1 MEIQLKKN
9 IQLNMKRLDLY
20 LIRQFL
26 TILGISILGFTCIF
40 LVVDLIEN
48 LDRFIDNTVSW
59 KVISKY
65 YVYTVPWFFNIA
77 LPMSM
82 LIATVFS
89 VGLLVK
95 RNEWTAMKSSG
106 ISLYRIAIPLIIIG
120 IIISYASFE
129 FENRVVSSGNEMR
142 SAIEQKY
149 IKKKSRRKMK
159 HVYNDVFLQK
169 KEKIHIALGKYKV
182 RQKSAEGVTIISM
195 SEGIILK
202 RIDAK
207 TITWIDSLERWAAS
221 EFSIR
226 TFDENGYEIDVSIPK
241 SDSLIQIDFTP
252 DDILKQGKLPD
263 ELNYNELTE
272 RIVQL
277 KENGVKTTRWEV
289 TRYFKISFAFTNL
302 IVVLFGLPLV
312 VIKPRGGLTFGAG
325 MSFLVIFFY
334 YAFIKFGQSL
344 GFKGVLEPMVSAW
357 IGNVVFSI
365 GGLLLLLFARK

>member
-9 IQLNMKRLDLY
+9 IQQSMKRLDLY

-40 LVVDLIEN
+40 LIVDLIEN
-48 LDRFIDNTVSW
+48 LDRFIDNTVPW
-59 KVISKY
+59 NIVSKY

-77 LPMSM
+77 LPMAM

-120 IIISYASFE
+120 VIISYASFE
-129 FENRVVSSGNEMR
+129 FENRVVSSGNQVR

-159 HVYNDVFLQK
+159 YVYNDVFLQK

-182 RQKSAEGVTIISM
+182 RQKSAEGVTILSM

-207 TITWIDSLERWAAS
+207 KITWIDSLERWAAS
-221 EFSIR
+221 EYSVR

-277 KENGVKTTRWEV
+277 KENGVKTTRWEIS
-289 TRYFKISFAFTNL
+289 RYFKISFAFTNL

-365 GGLLLLLFARK
+365 AGLLLLFFTRK

>member
-1 MEIQLKKN
+1 
-9 IQLNMKRLDLY
+9 MKRLDLY

-26 TILGISILGFTCIF
+26 TILGISILGFICIF
-40 LVVDLIEN
+40 LIVDLIEN
-48 LDRFIDNTVSW
+48 LDRFIDNAVPW
-59 KVISKY
+59 NIVSKY

-77 LPMSM
+77 LPMAM
-82 LIATVFS
+82 LIATIFS

-120 IIISYASFE
+120 VIISYASFE
-129 FENRVVSSGNEMR
+129 FENRVVSSGNHVR

-182 RQKSAEGVTIISM
+182 RQKSAEGVTILSM
-195 SEGIILK
+195 SEGIILN

-207 TITWIDSLERWAAS
+207 KITWIDSLKRWAAS

-226 TFDENGYEIDVSIPK
+226 TFDENGYEINVSIPK

-277 KENGVKTTRWEV
+277 KENGVKTTRWEIS
-289 TRYFKISFAFTNL
+289 RYFKISFAFTNL

-334 YAFIKFGQSL
+334 YVFIKFGQSL
-344 GFKGVLEPMVSAW
+344 GLKGVLEPMVSAW

-365 GGLLLLLFARK
+365 AGLLLLFFTRK

>member
-9 IQLNMKRLDLY
+9 IQQSMKRLDLY

-40 LVVDLIEN
+40 LIVDLIEN
-48 LDRFIDNTVSW
+48 LDRFIDNTVPW
-59 KVISKY
+59 NIVSKY

-77 LPMSM
+77 LPMAM

-89 VGLLVK
+89 VGILVK

-120 IIISYASFE
+120 VIISYASFE
-129 FENRVVSSGNEMR
+129 FENRVVSSGNQVR

-159 HVYNDVFLQK
+159 YVYNDVFLQK

-182 RQKSAEGVTIISM
+182 RQKSAEGVTILSM

-207 TITWIDSLERWAAS
+207 KITWIDSLERWAAS
-221 EFSIR
+221 EYSVR

-277 KENGVKTTRWEV
+277 KENGVKTTRWEIS
-289 TRYFKISFAFTNL
+289 RYFKISFAFTNL

-312 VIKPRGGLTFGAG
+312 VIKPRGGLAFGAG

-365 GGLLLLLFARK
+365 GGLLLLFFTRK

>member
-9 IQLNMKRLDLY
+9 IQQSMKRLDLY

-40 LVVDLIEN
+40 LIVDLIEN
-48 LDRFIDNTVSW
+48 LDRFIDNTVPW
-59 KVISKY
+59 NIVSKY

-120 IIISYASFE
+120 VIISYASFE
-129 FENRVVSSGNEMR
+129 FENRVVSSGNQVR

-159 HVYNDVFLQK
+159 YVYNDVFLQK

-182 RQKSAEGVTIISM
+182 RQKSAEGVTILSM

-207 TITWIDSLERWAAS
+207 TITWIDSLKRWAAS
-221 EFSIR
+221 EFSVR

-277 KENGVKTTRWEV
+277 KENGVKTTRWEIS
-289 TRYFKISFAFTNL
+289 RYFKISFAFTNL

-365 GGLLLLLFARK
+365 GGLLLLLFTRK

>member
-9 IQLNMKRLDLY
+9 IQQSMKRLDLY

-40 LVVDLIEN
+40 LIVDLIEN
-48 LDRFIDNTVSW
+48 LDRFIDNTVPW
-59 KVISKY
+59 NIVSKY
-65 YVYTVPWFFNIA
+65 YVYTLPWFFNIA
-77 LPMSM
+77 LPMAM

-129 FENRVVSSGNEMR
+129 FENRVVSSGNQVR

-182 RQKSAEGVTIISM
+182 RQKSAEGVTILSM

-207 TITWIDSLERWAAS
+207 TITWIDSLKRWAAS
-221 EFSIR
+221 EFSVR

-277 KENGVKTTRWEV
+277 KENGVKTTRWED
-289 TRYFKISFAFTNL
+289 L

-365 GGLLLLLFARK
+365 GGLLLLLFTRK

>member
-9 IQLNMKRLDLY
+9 IQQSMKRLDLY

-40 LVVDLIEN
+40 LIVDLIEN
-48 LDRFIDNTVSW
+48 LDRFIDNTVPW
-59 KVISKY
+59 NIVSKY

-129 FENRVVSSGNEMR
+129 FENRVVSSGNQVR

-159 HVYNDVFLQK
+159 YVYNDVFLQK

-182 RQKSAEGVTIISM
+182 RQKSAEGVTILSM

-207 TITWIDSLERWAAS
+207 KITWIDSLKRWAAS
-221 EFSIR
+221 EYSVR
-226 TFDENGYEIDVSIPK
+226 TFDENGYEINVSIPK

-277 KENGVKTTRWEV
+277 KENGVKTTRWEIS
-289 TRYFKISFAFTNL
+289 RYFKISFAFTNL

-365 GGLLLLLFARK
+365 AGLLLLFFTRK

>member
-1 MEIQLKKN
+1 MEIQLKKY
-9 IQLNMKRLDLY
+9 IQQSMKRLDLY

-40 LVVDLIEN
+40 LIVYLIEN
-48 LDRFIDNTVSW
+48 LDRFIDNTVPW
-59 KVISKY
+59 NIVSKY

-129 FENRVVSSGNEMR
+129 FENKVVSSGNQVR

-182 RQKSAEGVTIISM
+182 RH
-195 SEGIILK
+195 
-202 RIDAK
+202 
-207 TITWIDSLERWAAS
+207 
-221 EFSIR
+221 
-226 TFDENGYEIDVSIPK
+226 GYEIDVSIPK

-277 KENGVKTTRWEV
+277 KENGVKTTRWEIS
-289 TRYFKISFAFTNL
+289 RYFKISFAFTNL

-365 GGLLLLLFARK
+365 GGLLLLFLTRK

>member
-1 MEIQLKKN
+1 
-9 IQLNMKRLDLY
+9 
-20 LIRQFL
+20 
-26 TILGISILGFTCIF
+26 
-40 LVVDLIEN
+40 VDLIEN
-48 LDRFIDNTVSW
+48 LDRFIDNTVPW
-59 KVISKY
+59 NIVSKY

-77 LPMSM
+77 LPMAM

-120 IIISYASFE
+120 VIISYASFE
-129 FENRVVSSGNEMR
+129 FENRVVSSGNQVR

-182 RQKSAEGVTIISM
+182 RQKSAEGVTILSM

-207 TITWIDSLERWAAS
+207 KITWIDSLKRWAAS
-221 EFSIR
+221 EYSVR

-277 KENGVKTTRWEV
+277 KENGVKTTRWEIS
-289 TRYFKISFAFTNL
+289 RYFKISFAFTNL

-312 VIKPRGGLTFGAG
+312 VIKPRGGLAFGAG

-357 IGNVVFSI
+357 SGNVVFSI
-365 GGLLLLLFARK
+365 GGLLLLLFTRK